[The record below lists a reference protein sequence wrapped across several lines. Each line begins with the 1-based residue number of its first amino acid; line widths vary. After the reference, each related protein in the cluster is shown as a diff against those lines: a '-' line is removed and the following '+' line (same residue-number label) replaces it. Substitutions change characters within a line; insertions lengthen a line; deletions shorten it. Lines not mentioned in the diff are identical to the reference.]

1 MLAHVGQFYSDEVDQ
16 YYSGANIYD
25 SAAHRVSNEGGAGR
39 VGGIMSA
46 RDRNKAVWTKCKRL
60 SERDAA
66 SFQVNPYIV
75 EE

>member
-1 MLAHVGQFYSDEVDQ
+1 LA
-16 YYSGANIYD
+16 AAALIYD

-75 EE
+75 EEQT